1 MLSLLQFCLLIEV
14 VPVILIYMLFVIFRW
29 SNDNLWM
36 KEKKTTVDA
45 KIFILN
51 KMPRVTQ
58 NLISLRNSML
68 KTCITFDS
76 QI

>member
-36 KEKKTTVDA
+36 KEKKNNSGRKDLYTKQDA
-45 KIFILN
+45 
-51 KMPRVTQ
+51 T
-58 NLISLRNSML
+58 RNAKPDFSVQL
-68 KTCITFDS
+68 YVEDLHNF
-76 QI
+76 